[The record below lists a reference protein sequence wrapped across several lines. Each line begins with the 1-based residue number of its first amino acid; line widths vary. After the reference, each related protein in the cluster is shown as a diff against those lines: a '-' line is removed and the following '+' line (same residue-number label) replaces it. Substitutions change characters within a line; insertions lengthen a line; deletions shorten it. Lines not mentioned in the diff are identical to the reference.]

1 MDIRNFVLV
10 TAMALFGMQA
20 AYAVPTLQVGVK
32 DGTGG
37 YVDYTTEG
45 SDADTAFTFGTSLS
59 VAGTYGPNDLLIG
72 GMYSPG
78 GQDWVSVSDN
88 FDTAF
93 NGKGAVL
100 MATVFGT
107 GSLTV
112 DGNSAFYDTFGCV
125 GENYECGFTL
135 PNITQ
140 NHYPVKPGLG
150 AAFLFFDI
158 GNFANNTGA
167 TLDFA
172 SETGS
177 GNGEIKDLILDIT
190 GYDSI
195 HFDVLALVAGET
207 GPRIVTNLDGNP
219 NSHDATW
226 MPPTTVP
233 EPGALALMGLG
244 LIGIGAVRRRRQS
257 Y

>member
-1 MDIRNFVLV
+1 MDIRNLVLITV
-10 TAMALFGMQA
+10 LALFGMQA
-20 AYAVPTLQVGVK
+20 AYALPTLQVGVQ
-32 DGTGG
+32 DGSGG
-37 YVDYTTEG
+37 YVDYTTVGPDE
-45 SDADTAFTFGTSLS
+45 ATAFTSGTSLS
-59 VAGTYGPNDLLIG
+59 VAGTYGPKDLLIG
-72 GMYSPG
+72 GMYSSG
-78 GQDWVSVSDN
+78 GQDWVSINDN
-88 FDTAF
+88 FNSSF

-112 DGNSAFYDTFGCV
+112 DGNSAFYDTLGCV
-125 GENYECGFTL
+125 GESYECGFTL

-140 NHYPVKPGLG
+140 NHYPVKPGLD
-150 AAFLFFDI
+150 AEFLFFDI

-172 SETGS
+172 TETGS
-177 GNGEIKDLILDIT
+177 GNGEIKDLILNIS
-190 GYDSI
+190 GFDSI
-195 HFDVLALVAGET
+195 HFDVLAIVTGEN
-207 GPRIVTNLDGNP
+207 GSGIVTNLDGNP

-244 LIGIGAVRRRRQS
+244 LIGMGAMRRRKQS
-257 Y
+257 